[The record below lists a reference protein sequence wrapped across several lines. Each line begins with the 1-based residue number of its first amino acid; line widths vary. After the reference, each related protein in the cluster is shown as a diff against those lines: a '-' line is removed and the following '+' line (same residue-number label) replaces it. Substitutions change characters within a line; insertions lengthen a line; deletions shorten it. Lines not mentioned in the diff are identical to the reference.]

1 MENLIKK
8 FEYDMERQE
17 KKLAKMRSMEKKGVS
32 NYDIDDIKLSDDEKE
47 GDYFERMAEER
58 MRKAKE
64 YQDEPYKAKEE
75 ESLNFE
81 K

>member
-17 KKLAKMRSMEKKGVS
+17 KKLEKMRQMEKKGVS
-32 NYDIDDIKLSDDEKE
+32 NYDIDEIKLSDDEKE

-58 MRKAKE
+58 MKKSKE
-64 YQDEPYKAKEE
+64 YQDEPYKA
-75 ESLNFE
+75 
-81 K
+81 